1 MGRNLAR
8 WNFGENGRQGHTWN
22 LRSGRLVEEGGVTC
36 EEGCHCHHCYRCSV
50 DGYDLLTFKVL
61 TRSYLWKYVLR
72 YNHCPISEQLL
83 EIYGGENIEG
93 DYFFCL
99 TSNIVGLVP
108 SRLLEKVKDL
118 DNETPFMVISNHDK
132 VAFLFEIDW
141 REGVLLFLLMFFGK
155 RSRV

>member
-1 MGRNLAR
+1 M
-8 WNFGENGRQGHTWN
+8 
-22 LRSGRLVEEGGVTC
+22 
-36 EEGCHCHHCYRCSV
+36 
-50 DGYDLLTFKVL
+50 
-61 TRSYLWKYVLR
+61 LR

-132 VAFLFEIDW
+132 VAFLFEID
-141 REGVLLFLLMFFGK
+141 
-155 RSRV
+155 